1 MLSVSAEAGIGV
13 AGALSAHWSLVAD
26 LGGALAYPVSSGG
39 DAEALWALR
48 ALLLREACVSFGTR
62 RASCAVT
69 PMTDRLLPFRRPSAS
84 RQLPDDALLSAVA
97 TGDNAALEEL
107 FQRHG
112 DAVHRILSRLRT
124 IDRRDLDDVVQT
136 TFLEVQRS
144 AARYDGRATVGTWII
159 GIAMN
164 VARHHTRG
172 EVRRRAAVSA
182 IAEMP
187 VDRGR
192 RRARTTR
199 RRTGNCSRG
208 WPRRSTSCPTISGS
222 SSRSATSKGCA
233 AWTSPASSRS
243 PKGPCG
249 AGCTTPRARLRDRID
264 REGQHEHA
272 EDDETVEDDG
282 RLAWFAASGSVTV
295 RRPGS

>member
-1 MLSVSAEAGIGV
+1 
-13 AGALSAHWSLVAD
+13 
-26 LGGALAYPVSSGG
+26 
-39 DAEALWALR
+39 
-48 ALLLREACVSFGTR
+48 
-62 RASCAVT
+62 
-69 PMTDRLLPFRRPSAS
+69 MTDRLLPFRRPSAS
-84 RQLPDDALLSAVA
+84 RQFPDAALLSAVA

-144 AARYDGRATVGTWII
+144 CARYDGRATVATWII

-187 VDRGR
+187 VTAVAARPDEEAAHRQLLERLAAAFDDLPHDLRTAFTLCDLEGMRGVDVARILQIPEGTLWR
-192 RRARTTR
+192 RLHDA
-199 RRTGNCSRG
+199 
-208 WPRRSTSCPTISGS
+208 
-222 SSRSATSKGCA
+222 
-233 AWTSPASSRS
+233 
-243 PKGPCG
+243 
-249 AGCTTPRARLRDRID
+249 RARLRDRID
-264 REGQHEHA
+264 REG
-272 EDDETVEDDG
+272 
-282 RLAWFAASGSVTV
+282 
-295 RRPGS
+295 PK